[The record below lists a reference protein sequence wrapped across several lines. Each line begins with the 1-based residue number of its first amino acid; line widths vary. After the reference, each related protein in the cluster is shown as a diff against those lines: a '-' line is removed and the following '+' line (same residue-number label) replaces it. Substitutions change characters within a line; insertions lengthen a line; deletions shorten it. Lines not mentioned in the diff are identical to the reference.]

1 MLSRPLVAAGAALT
15 LLAPMAARA
24 QTPPAEAQPPA
35 AAAPAAAAPTT
46 SAPAPST
53 LPSPNLVAA
62 GDMMATLKANPDFS
76 TLVKALDAVNLSQI
90 LAATPQLTLFAP
102 TNEAFAALP
111 PGVED
116 ALMKQAN
123 LPILQKILTYHLVH
137 LDLDASKV
145 KGAKGPVT
153 SVEGQPLQVD
163 GFGPTPMVDSAH
175 ILQDGVQATNGWIY
189 PVDKVMIPSDVTLPH

>member
-1 MLSRPLVAAGAALT
+1 LLSRPLVAAGAALT

-24 QTPPAEAQPPA
+24 QTPPA
-35 AAAPAAAAPTT
+35 AAPAPAAPAPATAAPA
-46 SAPAPST
+46 APAPST
-53 LPSPNLVAA
+53 LPSPNLAAA
-62 GDMMATLKANPDFS
+62 GDMMATLKANPHFS
-76 TLVKALDAVNLSQI
+76 ILVKALDAVNLSQI

-102 TNEAFAALP
+102 TDEAFAALP

-116 ALMKQAN
+116 ALMKPAN

-163 GFGPTPMVDSAH
+163 GFGSTPMVDSAH

-189 PVDKVMIPSDVTLPH
+189 PVDKVMVPSDVTLPH

>member
-1 MLSRPLVAAGAALT
+1 LLSRPLVAAGAALT

-24 QTPPAEAQPPA
+24 QTPPAEATPPA
-35 AAAPAAAAPTT
+35 AAAPAAPAA
-46 SAPAPST
+46 SA
-53 LPSPNLVAA
+53 LPSPNLAAA
-62 GDMMATLKANPDFS
+62 GDMMATLKANPHFS
-76 TLVKALDAVNLSQI
+76 ILVKALDAVNLSQI

-102 TNEAFAALP
+102 TDEAFAALP

-116 ALMKQAN
+116 ALMKPAN
-123 LPILQKILTYHLVH
+123 LPTLQKILTYHLVH

-153 SVEGQPLQVD
+153 SVEGQSLQVD
-163 GFGPTPMVDSAH
+163 GFGATPTVNSAH

-189 PVDKVMIPSDVTLPH
+189 PVDKVMVPSDVTLPQ

>member
-1 MLSRPLVAAGAALT
+1 MLTRPLVAAGAALS
-15 LLAPMAARA
+15 LLAPLAARA
-24 QTPPAEAQPPA
+24 QTPPAQPAPPA
-35 AAAPAAAAPTT
+35 AAAPAAPAA
-46 SAPAPST
+46 AAGPA
-53 LPSPNLVAA
+53 LPSPNLTAA
-62 GDMMATLKANPDFS
+62 GDMMATLKGNPHFS
-76 TLVKALDAVNLSQI
+76 VLVKALDAVNLSQI

-102 TNEAFAALP
+102 TDEAFAALP
-111 PGVED
+111 PGAAD
-116 ALMKQAN
+116 ALMKPAN
-123 LPILQKILTYHLVH
+123 LPTLQKILTYHLVH
-137 LDLDASKV
+137 LDLDQSKV

>member
-1 MLSRPLVAAGAALT
+1 LLTRPLIAAGAALS

-24 QTPPAEAQPPA
+24 QTPPAEATPPA
-35 AAAPAAAAPTT
+35 AAPATPAAPAAPAA
-46 SAPAPST
+46 SAA
-53 LPSPNLVAA
+53 PSPNLAAA
-62 GDMMATLKANPDFS
+62 GDMMATLKANPHFS

-102 TNEAFAALP
+102 TDEAFAALP
-111 PGVED
+111 PGAAD
-116 ALMKQAN
+116 ALMKPAN
-123 LPILQKILTYHLVH
+123 LPTLQKILTYSLVH

-163 GFGPTPMVDSAH
+163 GFGSAPMVDSAH
-175 ILQDGVQATNGWIY
+175 ILQDGVQASNGWIY
-189 PVDKVMIPSDVTLPH
+189 PVDKVMIPSDVTLPQ

>member
-1 MLSRPLVAAGAALT
+1 MLIRPLVAAGAALS
-15 LLAPMAARA
+15 LLAPIAAHA
-24 QTPPAEAQPPA
+24 QTPPPEAAPPA
-35 AAAPAAAAPTT
+35 AAAPAAPAA
-46 SAPAPST
+46 AA
-53 LPSPNLVAA
+53 LPSPNLAAA
-62 GDMMATLKANPDFS
+62 GDMMATLKANPNFS
-76 TLVKALDAVNLSQI
+76 ILVKALDAVNLSQI
-90 LAATPQLTLFAP
+90 LAGTPQLTLFAP
-102 TNEAFAALP
+102 TNAAFAALP

-116 ALMKQAN
+116 ALLKPAN
-123 LPILQKILTYHLVH
+123 LPTLQKVLTYHLVH

-189 PVDKVMIPSDVTLPH
+189 PVDKVMIASDVSLPH